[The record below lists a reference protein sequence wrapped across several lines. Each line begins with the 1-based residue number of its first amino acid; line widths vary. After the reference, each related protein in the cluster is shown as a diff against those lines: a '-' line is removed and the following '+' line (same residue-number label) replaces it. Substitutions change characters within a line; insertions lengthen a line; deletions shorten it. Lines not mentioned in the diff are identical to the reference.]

1 MTPLSQKID
10 FFKEILYNRNIYQIA
25 LPYNYT
31 MLYRLKQ
38 FTLLLGDL
46 ACLYLGLVLAL
57 IVRYGEWPPR
67 DLGWLTAPMGWLFF
81 LSAVIMFIVGLYDL
95 GQSKNSWN
103 FYKKVLASA
112 AAWTALSII
121 YFYINP
127 RLSGPTPKTILLLN
141 TLFGFGLLALWRAV
155 YNGFVAAD
163 ILKTRIIFAGV
174 MPETLELIKLVQ
186 KEPQRGYETAGIIVG
201 PGEVLPEEFAVIPHG
216 ANFAGLGPASK
227 EVGLIVV
234 SPRLATDPT
243 LAKELYSELF
253 HQITIMTLAKLYE
266 QLLGRIPP
274 FTFSEAWFLNN
285 LNEQQ
290 KKIYD
295 RFRIILDYIGA
306 VILGA
311 VFVITF
317 PFVALAIKLSSP
329 GPLFFIHERVG
340 RMGQTFKIYKYRSM
354 KAIKDDGSAE
364 EAGPQFAALNDH
376 RVTVVG
382 KFLRRTRLDEV
393 PQFINILK
401 NEMGLIGPRPE
412 RPEFVAQLT
421 AAMPFYSLRHVIK
434 PGLTGWAQIHK
445 SYYGTLDENLRK
457 LEYDLFYIK
466 NRGPLS
472 DLAIVLRTINILVRM
487 VGR

>member
-1 MTPLSQKID
+1 
-10 FFKEILYNRNIYQIA
+10 
-25 LPYNYT
+25 
-31 MLYRLKQ
+31 
-38 FTLLLGDL
+38 GDL
-46 ACLYLGLVLAL
+46 ICLYLGLILAL
-57 IVRYGEWPPR
+57 VVRYMQWPPR
-67 DLGWLTAPMGWLFF
+67 DLGWLTAPMGSLF
-81 LSAVIMFIVGLYDL
+81 LLGAIIMFIVGLYDL
-95 GQSKNSWN
+95 GQAKNSWN
-103 FYKKVLASA
+103 FYKKVLISTVV
-112 AAWTALSII
+112 WTALSII

-141 TLFGFGLLALWRAV
+141 TFFGFGLLALWRAV
-155 YNGFVAAD
+155 YNKFVSAE
-163 ILKTRIIFAGV
+163 ILKTKIIFAGV
-174 MPETLELIKLVQ
+174 MPETLELIKLIK

-201 PGEVLPEEFAVIPHG
+201 PGEVLPEEFAGIPHN
-216 ANFAGLGPASK
+216 ANFAALGSASK

-234 SPRLATDPT
+234 SPLLAADKE

-266 QLLGRIPP
+266 QLMGRIPP

-295 RFRIILDYIGA
+295 RFRIILDCLGA

-311 VFVITF
+311 FFIITF
-317 PFVALAIKLSSP
+317 PLVALAIKLSSP
-329 GPLFFIHERVG
+329 GPLFLIHERVG

-354 KAIKDDGSAE
+354 KALKDDGSAE
-364 EAGPQFAALNDH
+364 TDGPQFTALNDN
-376 RVTVVG
+376 RITPVG

-421 AAMPFYSLRHVIK
+421 AVMPFYSLRHVIK
-434 PGLTGWAQIHK
+434 PGLTGWAQIHS

-472 DLAIVLRTINILVRM
+472 DLAIVLRTINILIRM
-487 VGR
+487 IGR

>member
-1 MTPLSQKID
+1 M
-10 FFKEILYNRNIYQIA
+10 YNRNIYKVT
-25 LPYNYT
+25 LPHNYT

-38 FTLLLGDL
+38 FTLLLGDV

-57 IVRYGEWPPR
+57 VTRYGQWPPK
-67 DLGWLTAPMGWLFF
+67 DLGWLVAPMGSLF
-81 LSAVIMFIVGLYDL
+81 LMGTIIMFIVGLYDL
-95 GQSKNSWN
+95 GQAKNSWN
-103 FYKKVLASA
+103 FYKKVLAST
-112 AAWTALSII
+112 AAWTAFSII

-127 RLSGPTPKTILLLN
+127 RLSGPTPKTILFLN

-155 YNGFVAAD
+155 YNKFVSAE
-163 ILKTRIIFAGV
+163 ILKTKIIFAGV
-174 MPETLELIKLVQ
+174 MPETLELIKLIQ
-186 KEPQRGYETAGIIVG
+186 SQPQRGYETAGIIVG
-201 PGEVLPEEFAVIPHG
+201 QGEGWPEEFNHIPHG
-216 ANFAGLGPASK
+216 ESFAALGNASK

-234 SPRLATDPT
+234 SPRLATDQN

-253 HQITIMTLAKLYE
+253 HQITITTLAKLYE

-295 RFRIILDYIGA
+295 RFRIILDYLGA
-306 VILGA
+306 VILGV
-311 VFVITF
+311 VFVVTF

-364 EAGPQFAALNDH
+364 ADGPQFAALNDS
-376 RVTVVG
+376 RITVVG
-382 KFLRRTRLDEV
+382 KFLRSTRLDEV

-445 SYYGTLDENLRK
+445 SYYGNLEENLKK
-457 LEYDLFYIK
+457 LEYDLYYIK

-487 VGR
+487 IGR